1 MNLQKGPLFT
11 SFQVLTLAIF
21 GMYDSGDALTMEMN
35 TIKVNAVVLNQKGG
49 KKVKQT
55 AL

>member
-1 MNLQKGPLFT
+1 MQ
-11 SFQVLTLAIF
+11 
-21 GMYDSGDALTMEMN
+21 DSGDALTMEMG
-35 TIKVNAVVLNQKGG
+35 TIKVNAVVLNQKGR